1 MSQEPK
7 QRQAQTWYPPHH
19 PGWADRLSPSLRPY
33 KHATPPEVNA
43 WATSEHIHAR
53 LITEKGMAP
62 LHRAIR
68 IHEAQKRLDYDLDF
82 TYFQYPRGAKG
93 WKAGLSKKKSSRGK
107 LRRPSPLS
115 QCETVQDGD
124 AETGQLVVAFGRM
137 ALERP
142 MRVV

>member
-1 MSQEPK
+1 MSHEPK

-19 PGWADRLSPSLRPY
+19 PGWADRLSPSLRPQ

-53 LITEKGMAP
+53 LNTEKSMAP

-82 TYFQYPRGAKG
+82 TYFRYPHGTKG
-93 WKAGLSKKKSSRGK
+93 WKVGLSKKPSSRGK
-107 LRRPSPLS
+107 PRRPSPLS
-115 QCETVQDGD
+115 QCETVQGGD
-124 AETGQLVVAFGRM
+124 AAVGRLILAFGSIL
-137 ALERP
+137 LEQPLRA
-142 MRVV
+142 V